1 LNNESS
7 LETAIENKKVIFT
20 LNKSNSEDNALIEN
34 LRAGQ
39 FLKAQMAY
47 LNKNDEVGYYS
58 TVGITKYTSKPTLS
72 IQGFKTEEDEDYSIN
87 HFPTKIIGEYQ
98 LGEDKTERP
107 YSYSFSLY
115 DEQDKLLETSGWIL
129 YNNNINNTSDSFN
142 TITTLPY
149 YFKTVS
155 EPNINYKIIF

>member
-1 LNNESS
+1 
-7 LETAIENKKVIFT
+7 
-20 LNKSNSEDNALIEN
+20 LIEN
-34 LRAGQ
+34 IRVGQ

-58 TVGITKYTSKPTLS
+58 TVGITKYTSKPVLS

-149 YFKTVS
+149 YFRTVS
-155 EPNINYKIIF
+155 KPNINYKMNF